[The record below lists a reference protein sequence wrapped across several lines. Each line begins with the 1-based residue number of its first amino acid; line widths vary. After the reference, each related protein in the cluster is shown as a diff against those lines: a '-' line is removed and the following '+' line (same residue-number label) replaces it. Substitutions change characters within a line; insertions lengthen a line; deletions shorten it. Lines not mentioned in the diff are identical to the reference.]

1 MPKAKSGRM
10 HVVRVVSRQR
20 DREYVS
26 WLLRNSYREDGKV
39 KKQTLANLS
48 HLPEPV
54 IELVRRALAGEAFVP
69 ASEALEVVRTLPH
82 GAVAAVLGTLRRLD
96 LERLIEAR
104 PSRQRDLVTAMVVTR
119 IIAPGSKLA
128 TTRRWTQ
135 STLADTL
142 GVADADEDELYAALD
157 WLLGRQGRIEAGL
170 ARRHLAAGSVVLYDV
185 TSSYVTGR
193 HCELA
198 AHGHSRDH
206 RPDRPQVVYG
216 LLLDAEGRPLAIE
229 AYPGNTADPAT
240 VEDQLE

>member
-1 MPKAKSGRM
+1 MRKGKSGRM
-10 HVVRVVSRQR
+10 HVVRVVNRQR

-54 IELVRRALAGEAFVP
+54 IELVRRAL
-69 ASEALEVVRTLPH
+69 
-82 GAVAAVLGTLRRLD
+82 VA
-96 LERLIEAR
+96 
-104 PSRQRDLVTAMVVTR
+104 AMVVTR
-119 IIAPGSKLA
+119 ITAPGSKLA

-135 STLADTL
+135 STLADPL

-240 VEDQLE
+240 VEDH